1 MIATAAGNSQEGN
14 MRRRLTRFALTAA
27 LAGLLLFATAA
38 PASAD
43 TVKVGSA
50 LQHPDK
56 AGICTNCVGVQLAQA
71 GGSAPLPI
79 RSPANGVVTDWSVR
93 TGDPGAIHSFR
104 ILRPT
109 GGNTFTAAGTA
120 VAPPV
125 PGGTLDAVF
134 GYLAS
139 LPIRQGDAVG
149 VGVDP
154 AHSLPQFTSNNL
166 ADVIGFSAGLPADG
180 ASVSMTPVGG
190 HELLVQATVKF
201 CNVPILKKLKT
212 KPAKRALRAHDC
224 LPKVKRSITKKDK
237 FRGRVLK
244 QKIPAGTTAAP
255 GKVVPIVIGRKK

>member
-1 MIATAAGNSQEGN
+1 VKLTPN
-14 MRRRLTRFALTAA
+14 MRRGGLARVAVAAAVAAGMLLT
-27 LAGLLLFATAA
+27 GA

-43 TVKVGSA
+43 TVKIGSA
-50 LQHPDK
+50 LQNPDTP
-56 AGICTNCVGVQLAQA
+56 GICTNCVGVQLAQ
-71 GGSAPLPI
+71 GGGNAPLPI

-93 TGDPGAIHSFR
+93 TSDPGAIHTFR

-125 PGGTLDAVF
+125 PAGTLDAVF
-134 GYLAS
+134 GYQTN
-139 LPIRQGDAVG
+139 LPIRNGDAIGVG
-149 VGVDP
+149 VGP
-154 AHSLPQFTSNNL
+154 GATGLPQFTSNNP
-166 ADVIGFSAGLPADG
+166 ADVLGYTAGIPADG
-180 ASVSMTPVGG
+180 ASATVTPLGG
-190 HELLVQATVKF
+190 HELLLQATVKF

-212 KPAKRALRAHDC
+212 KPAKRSLRAHDC

-255 GKVVPIVIGRKK
+255 GKLVPIVIGRKK

>member
-1 MIATAAGNSQEGN
+1 MVKRGR
-14 MRRRLTRFALTAA
+14 MRRRARRFALTAA
-27 LAGLLLFATAA
+27 LAGLGVFATAA

-43 TVKVGSA
+43 TVKIGSA
-50 LQHPDK
+50 LQNPDTP
-56 AGICTNCVGVQLAQA
+56 AICSNCVGVQLAQA
-71 GGSAPLPI
+71 GGSAPLPL

-93 TGDPGAIHSFR
+93 TSDPGAIHTFR

-120 VAPPV
+120 AAPAV
-125 PGGTLDAVF
+125 PGGVLDAVL

-139 LPIRQGDAVG
+139 LPIRQGDAIG

-154 AHSLPQFTSNNL
+154 AHDLPQFTSNNL
-166 ADVIGFSAGLPADG
+166 SDVLGYSAGVPADG
-180 ASVSMTPVGG
+180 ASASMTTVGG

-212 KPAKRALRAHDC
+212 KPAKQALRAHDC
-224 LPKVKRSITKKDK
+224 LPKVKRSLTKKDK

-255 GKVVPIVIGRKK
+255 GKVVPIVIGKKT